1 MTFSLVSEFSFFL
14 IIIFNCGKIHIKF
27 TIFSVQ
33 FSGIKYIHIVQPLPP
48 LISRTLSS
56 CKTDESTWEYSWN
69 TNSPFPSPSS
79 PWQPPFYFLSLCIW
93 LFKLPHISAIL
104 QCLSFCDW
112 LISLSIM
119 SLRFIHVVT
128 CVRISFLFEAKSYP
142 IARIYHILFIH
153 SPVGH
158 LCGFYLLAI
167 VNNIA
172 MIMGIQISL
181 WDPHFNSFGHIPEV
195 QLLDHIVILF

>member
-119 SLRFIHVVT
+119 SLRFIHVVA
-128 CVRISFLFEAKSYP
+128 CISTFIAKL
-142 IARIYHILFIH
+142 ILFKLPSNNMDIPHFVIH
-153 SPVGH
+153 LSVDGH
-158 LCGFYLLAI
+158 LFLLC
-167 VNNIA
+167 VYYK
-172 MIMGIQISL
+172 
-181 WDPHFNSFGHIPEV
+181 
-195 QLLDHIVILF
+195 

>member
-119 SLRFIHVVT
+119 SLRFIHVEHVSEFP
-128 CVRISFLFEAKSYP
+128 SFL
-142 IARIYHILFIH
+142 RLNHILLHVYTTFCLSIH
-153 SPVGH
+153 LSVTYVAST
-158 LCGFYLLAI
+158 F
-167 VNNIA
+167 
-172 MIMGIQISL
+172 
-181 WDPHFNSFGHIPEV
+181 
-195 QLLDHIVILF
+195 